1 MRLALLLLIP
11 LGASVLSLLIRNNQT
26 RRISMMLAALA
37 HLVLTL
43 SAWQSRPEPL
53 WNGWLQMDAMG
64 ILFLTIT
71 SILFAAASWYA
82 YGYLRTEEKGIR
94 KDFEPEVFF
103 ANTPE
108 AVFCACLL
116 AFLASMTLV
125 ITSHH
130 LGLLW
135 VAIEATTLSTAPL
148 IYFHRH
154 HRSLEATWKYLMIC
168 SVGIAIALLGS
179 FFLAISASEIG
190 MEENSLV
197 LANLIRQGSHLN
209 IPWLRVAFLF
219 LLVGYG
225 TKMGLAPLHTWLP
238 DAHSESPSVVSA
250 LLSGSLLNCA
260 FLAILRVYQVCL
272 SAGLAEFCRDLLVV
286 FGLLS
291 LIWAAVFIL
300 NQTDYKRMLAYSSVE
315 HIGILALGIGIGK
328 AAVFGSLLHTVNH
341 SFAKG
346 LLFLIAGNILARFQT
361 KETKEIRG
369 LIHVIPVSGILW
381 LAGFLAIVGMP
392 PFGLFISE
400 FTIAKAVFEQGHAM
414 IGIVFL
420 AVLSLVFVGMSR
432 ICLNMA
438 VGRTPNVLPA
448 SQSREKIS
456 LLLSPALLAVLV
468 LLLGVYIPPCM
479 QTLLTEIAGSIGGG
493 L

>member
-1 MRLALLLLIP
+1 MILALLGIP
-11 LGASVLSLLIRNNQT
+11 LGASILLLLIRNNQV
-26 RRISMMLAALA
+26 RRISVILVALA
-37 HLVLTL
+37 HLVVTI
-43 SAWQSRPEPL
+43 SAWFTRPVPIFH
-53 WNGWLQMDAMG
+53 GWLKLDALG

-71 SILFAAASWYA
+71 SVLFLAASCYA
-82 YGYLRTEEKGIR
+82 FGYLRAEEKGLR
-94 KDFEPEVFF
+94 KDFEPDVFF
-103 ANTPE
+103 TNTPE

-116 AFLASMTLV
+116 VFLTSMTLV

-135 VAIEATTLSTAPL
+135 VAIEATTLSTARL

-154 HRSLEATWKYLMIC
+154 HRSLEATWKYLLIC
-168 SVGIAIALLGS
+168 SVGIAIALLGN
-179 FFLAISASEIG
+179 FFMAISVSG
-190 MEENSLV
+190 TGSEENSLV
-197 LANLIRQGSHLN
+197 LADLIRQGPHLN

-272 SAGLAEFCRDLLVV
+272 SAGLATFCRDLFVV

-300 NQTDYKRMLAYSSVE
+300 NQIDYKRMLAYSSVE
-315 HIGILALGIGIGK
+315 HIGILALGVGIGK
-328 AAVFGSLLHTVNH
+328 TAVFGSLLHAVNH
-341 SFAKG
+341 SFAKA
-346 LLFLIAGNILARFQT
+346 LLFLVAGNILARYQT
-361 KETKEIRG
+361 KEIKNIRG
-369 LIHVIPVSGILW
+369 LIHVIPVSGVLW

-400 FTIAKAVFEQGHAM
+400 FTIAKSIFEQDKII

-432 ICLNMA
+432 YCLNMA
-438 VGRTPNVLPA
+438 VGRAPETLSAAHAP
-448 SQSREKIS
+448 EKITM
-456 LLLSPALLAVLV
+456 LLPPALLAVLV
-468 LLLGVYIPPCM
+468 LILGIYIPPCI
-479 QTLLTEIAGSIGGG
+479 QCLLTEAAGSIGGG